1 MAKSASPSTPSSSA
15 SAAQANQAAQSS
27 PLPSSSSR
35 PGEIQRPKPK
45 LKRPPKRHF
54 AFKDREYFSENLAL
68 LLKSAVPISQAL
80 DSLATTSRTGPMKK
94 ALTAMQADIEAGFSL
109 ADALE
114 RSGIIGSQTLA
125 LVRLGEHSGRLVEN
139 LQLAAQ
145 QEEKRHIFRSKVR
158 SALIYP
164 SFVLGLTVL
173 VGLGVAWFLLPRL
186 STTFTQLHA
195 KLPFV
200 SKLLIAFGQ
209 FLKLHGVVAVPLT
222 VLALI
227 IIGYALFAAPKTR
240 AIGQQFLFVVP
251 GIGRLRRE
259 VEVAQFGY
267 LLGTLLAAGLPVT
280 QAITLLEK
288 ATTVPQYQQF
298 YHYLTG
304 ALEDG
309 FSFKESL
316 ARYKNSGALLPPA
329 VQQMVIAGERS
340 GSLSEVLLTV
350 GRTYEQKSDI
360 TTENLETILEPIMLL
375 FVAAGVMVVAIAV
388 ILPIYSLVGGLGQ

>member
-1 MAKSASPSTPSSSA
+1 MAKQATQNQPAPAASPASSSGAA
-15 SAAQANQAAQSS
+15 SAAQ
-27 PLPSSSSR
+27 
-35 PGEIQRPKPK
+35 PGQIQQPKPK
-45 LKRPPKRHF
+45 LKRPPRRHF
-54 AFKDREYFSENLAL
+54 AFKDREFFSENLAL
-68 LLKSAVPISQAL
+68 LLKSAVPIGQAL
-80 DSLATTSRTGPMKK
+80 NSLATSSRAPGMKK
-94 ALTAMQADIEAGFSL
+94 ALAAMQADIEAGFSL

-145 QEEKRHIFRSKVR
+145 QEEKRHTFRSKVR

-164 SFVLGLTVL
+164 AFVLGLTAI

-186 STTFTQLHA
+186 SSTFSQLHA

-200 SKLLIAFGQ
+200 SKVLIAFGQ
-209 FLKLHGVVAVPLT
+209 LLKVHGAVAVPLALLT
-222 VLALI
+222 MLVLS
-227 IIGYALFAAPKTR
+227 YVVFAAPKTR
-240 AIGQQFLFVVP
+240 RIGQQLLFILP

-259 VEVAQFGY
+259 VEIAQFGY

-280 QAITLLEK
+280 QAVTLLEK
-288 ATTVPQYQQF
+288 ATNVPQYQQF
-298 YHYLTG
+298 YHYLTS

-316 ARYKNSGALLPPA
+316 ARYKKSNTLLPPA

-340 GSLSEVLLTV
+340 GSLSEVLSTI

-360 TTENLETILEPIMLL
+360 TTENLETILEPVMLL
-375 FVAAGVMVVAIAV
+375 FVAAGVMIVAVAV